1 MKNLLAVTVG
11 FVLLTG
17 AVAVGQDDDA
27 AVKKDK
33 ELLKGSWKFESV
45 KSAQGEKEDFA
56 DAKLEFFTDGK
67 VQFTKGTQQKKATYK
82 INPAGK
88 PKEIDL
94 KPEEKDEAMQG
105 IYRIEKDTLTIC
117 ICEGQNVAR
126 PTEFE
131 AKDKNVLVTLKR
143 VKE

>member
-1 MKNLLAVTVG
+1 MKKLLAVTVG
-11 FVLLTG
+11 FLLLNGVT
-17 AVAVGQDDDA
+17 AVGQDDE

-33 ELLKGSWKFESV
+33 ELLKGTWKFESV
-45 KSAQGEKEDFA
+45 KSAQGEKEDFG

-67 VQFTKGTQQKKATYK
+67 IQFTKGGDQKKATYK

-94 KPEEKDEAMQG
+94 KPEDKDEAMQG

-117 ICEGQNVAR
+117 ITEGQNAAR

>member
-1 MKNLLAVTVG
+1 MKKLLAVTVG
-11 FVLLTG
+11 FLLLNG
-17 AVAVGQDDDA
+17 AMAVGQDDEA
-27 AVKKDK
+27 AVKKEK

-45 KSAQGEKEDFA
+45 ETQEGKKDDFA

-67 VQFTKGTQQKKATYK
+67 VHFTKGGKQKKATYK

-94 KPEEKDEAMQG
+94 KPEEKDDAMQG
-105 IYRIEKDTLTIC
+105 IYRIDKDTLTIC

-126 PTEFE
+126 PTAFE

>member
-1 MKNLLAVTVG
+1 MKKLLAVTIG

-17 AVAVGQDDDA
+17 AMAVGQDGDA
-27 AVKKDK
+27 AIKKDT
-33 ELLKGSWKFESV
+33 ELLKGKWKFESV

-56 DAKLEFFTDGK
+56 EATLEFFTDGK
-67 VQFTKGTQQKKATYK
+67 VQFTKGTEQKKATYK

-94 KPEEKDEAMQG
+94 KPVDKDDAMQG
-105 IYRIEKDTLTIC
+105 IYRIEKETLTIC

>member
-1 MKNLLAVTVG
+1 MKKLLAFTVA
-11 FVLLTG
+11 FLLLNG
-17 AVAVGQDDDA
+17 ALAVGQDDDA
-27 AVKKDK
+27 AVKKEK

-45 KSAQGEKEDFA
+45 KSQQGEKEDFA

-67 VQFTKGTQQKKATYK
+67 IQFTKGTEQKKATYK

-94 KPEEKDEAMQG
+94 KPEGKDDAMQG

-126 PTEFE
+126 PAEFE

>member
-1 MKNLLAVTVG
+1 MKKLLAVTVG
-11 FVLLTG
+11 FMLFSG
-17 AVAVGQDDDA
+17 AMVVGQDDEA
-27 AVKKDK
+27 AIKKEK
-33 ELLKGSWKFESV
+33 ELLKGTWKFESV
-45 KSAQGEKEDFA
+45 KSPKGDKDDFG

-67 VQFTKGTQQKKATYK
+67 VQFTKGTEQKKATYK

-94 KPEEKDEAMQG
+94 KPEGKEEAMQG

-143 VKE
+143 VKD

>member
-1 MKNLLAVTVG
+1 MKKLLAVTVG
-11 FVLLTG
+11 MLLLNG
-17 AVAVGQDDDA
+17 ALAVGQDEDA

-33 ELLKGSWKFESV
+33 ELLKGLWKFESFETQ
-45 KSAQGEKEDFA
+45 QGKKDDFA
-56 DAKLEFFTDGK
+56 DATLKFSTDGK
-67 VQFTKGTQQKKATYK
+67 IEFSKGGEQKKATYK

-94 KPEEKDEAMQG
+94 KPEDKDHAMQG

-117 ICEGQNVAR
+117 VCEGQNVAR

-131 AKDKNVLVTLKR
+131 AKDKNVLVILKR
-143 VKE
+143 VKD